1 MTQNPG
7 ELVEQA
13 VERSLKLIVTW
24 PAWDGEPRTSDDDRI
39 FTPHKAVRRIADHLI
54 DHLAEVEALLAGVP
68 TQPDEWHASAL
79 TSAADLAP
87 FTEEDVREAEQR
99 LQRLGRT
106 FALRY
111 AALDP
116 AEWDKDRTPNW
127 TLRQIT
133 EHLTELDWYAAQ
145 VGDLSQKD

>member
-1 MTQNPG
+1 VIGMTENPG

-13 VERSLKLIVTW
+13 VERSLRLVATW
-24 PAWDGEPRTSDDDRI
+24 PAWDGKPRLSDDGRT
-39 FTPHKAVRRIADHLI
+39 FTPHKAVRRIADHLV

-87 FTEEDVREAEQR
+87 FTVEDLREAEQR
-99 LQRLGRT
+99 LSRLGRT

-111 AALDP
+111 AAVDP
-116 AEWDKDRTPNW
+116 AEWDKDRGANW
-127 TLRQIT
+127 TLRQIA
-133 EHLTELDWYAAQ
+133 EHLVEVEWYAQQ
-145 VGDLSQKD
+145 VGDLS